1 MTKLTKEVKK
11 YIRDSF
17 YKTTGKQGYLVYH
30 RVEDDTIIDNAT
42 IKSLVRMRIEV
53 VGNGDDSLKD
63 SLDGVILATVPLIR
77 RVIYKPIIGGSY
89 NHLIDRSSVTL
100 DYNLNTYKPSVYQI
114 ETLKQGG
121 IPDIFDCYLK
131 RLFPDDDIRM
141 GLLYWLAGLI
151 HKPHELYGFAPV
163 LVGASGTGK
172 SFLIDSVIKPLI
184 GNVNYQRIGM
194 HQLVGK
200 FNIGMST
207 VGLIYCDELKKG
219 AGVNNSLLNNIGN
232 KTVAVEN
239 KGEDVRTES
248 VTASFIFTSNFKEP
262 FEQDENLRRRMKLLP
277 YIEHKDS
284 VNETARFIGDLVK
297 FIESDDGLMKFS
309 EYLLK
314 LSKENVQ
321 HNRISQ
327 LLTVKHEATM
337 EEKTLKAIVEAGN
350 IVYTENLKVELGIP
364 KDGNSAVITKV
375 LKNNG
380 YKSIGSRN
388 NPVTRKKSRC
398 WAIYS

>member
-17 YKTTGKQGYLVYH
+17 YKTTGKQGFLVYH

-42 IKSLVRMRIEV
+42 IKSLVRMRIEA
-53 VGNGDDSLKD
+53 VGNGGDSLKD
-63 SLDGVILATVPLIR
+63 SLDGVILAAVPLIR
-77 RVIYKPIIGGSY
+77 RVIYKPIIGGSN

-100 DYNLNTYKPSVYQI
+100 DYNLNTYKPSIYQI
-114 ETLKQGG
+114 ETLEQGG

-131 RLFPDDDIRM
+131 RLFPDDNIRM
-141 GLLYWLAGLI
+141 GFLYWLAGLI

-172 SFLIDSVIKPLI
+172 SFLIDSIIKPLL
-184 GNVNYQRIGM
+184 GDSNYQRISM
-194 HQLVGK
+194 HQLSSK
-200 FNIGMST
+200 FDIGVST
-207 VGLIYCDELKKG
+207 TSLIFCDELKKG
-219 AGVNNSLLNNIGN
+219 AGVNNNLLNLIGN
-232 KTVAVEN
+232 QTIAVEN
-239 KGEDVRTES
+239 KGEDVRTEK
-248 VTASFIFTSNFKEP
+248 VTASFIFSSNFRVP
-262 FEQDENLRRRMKLLP
+262 FDQDENLRRRMKLLP

-297 FIESDDGLMKFS
+297 FIESDDGLMRLS

-314 LSKENVQ
+314 LSKNNVG

-327 LLTVKHEATM
+327 LLTVKHEVTM
-337 EEKTLKAIVEAGN
+337 EEKTLKAVIEAGD
-350 IVYTENLKVELGIP
+350 IVFTENIKTELGIP
-364 KDGNSAVITKV
+364 KDGNSAGITKV

-380 YKSIGSRN
+380 YESIGSRH
-388 NPVTRKKSRC
+388 NPATSKKSRC
-398 WAIYS
+398 WRISS